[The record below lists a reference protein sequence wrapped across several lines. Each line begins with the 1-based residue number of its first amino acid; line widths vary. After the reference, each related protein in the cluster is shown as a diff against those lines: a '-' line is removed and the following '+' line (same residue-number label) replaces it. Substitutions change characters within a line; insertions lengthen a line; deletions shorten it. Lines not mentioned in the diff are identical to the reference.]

1 MRDDSEWVAEL
12 FAAGVRDCT
21 PVSASHAAR
30 VLYAPIWRDTEAAR
44 RCASV
49 LSAAE
54 LERAARFVTEE
65 GRAHFQQ
72 RRAFRRY
79 CGALALGSNRPL
91 SRIVYAE
98 TEKGRPYLP
107 NSPDLWFSF
116 SSCPLG
122 FLGGWSSTHT
132 IGVDIEDETRSLEAA
147 ELARQYFSDAEA
159 RAVDGAAGATRLRV
173 FLQLWSLKEAALKS
187 IGEGLPMGL
196 DAFQFELAPD
206 LRVVHA
212 PQDHG
217 GPGRFQAHL
226 LKAAGSCAALIVR
239 EGYSSP
245 R

>member
-1 MRDDSEWVAEL
+1 MRDESEWVADQ

-21 PVSASHAAR
+21 PAPVRHAAR
-30 VLYAPIWRDTEAAR
+30 VLYAPISRDPEAAR

-79 CGALALGSNRPL
+79 CGAVALGSKRPL
-91 SRIVYAE
+91 SRIVFAE
-98 TEKGRPYLP
+98 TEKGHPYLP
-107 NSPDLWFSF
+107 EVPDLWFSF
-116 SSCPLG
+116 SSCPHG
-122 FLGGWSSTHT
+122 WLGGWSSTHA
-132 IGVDIEDETRSLEAA
+132 IGVDIEDEARSLEAT
-147 ELARQYFSDAEA
+147 ELARRYFSDAEA
-159 RAVDGAAGATRLRV
+159 RAVEGADDAARTRV

-187 IGEGLPMGL
+187 IGEGLPLGL
-196 DAFQFELAPD
+196 AAFQFELAPD

-212 PQDHG
+212 PRNHG

-226 LKAAGSCAALIVR
+226 LKGAGSCAALIVR
-239 EGYSSP
+239 EGHSSP
-245 R
+245 Q